1 MTFWTKFS
9 KFILDPIPPNVFRYI
24 RLLIIYKSIN
34 MENSDTSLEFMQA
47 FLLCWIYYL
56 ETSSLW
62 RPPRAPRALTSGIKV
77 GVVRLSVGRWGRS
90 KAWSGRRSVLET
102 ISVFKSLTGLSF
114 GGCLELQKKY
124 KLYYFFW
131 SWWPLYIT
139 LQNISSGVCV
149 QASSIWEHVLYSYIL
164 ITIYIIF
171 QM

>member
-1 MTFWTKFS
+1 MYGRHVLSKHKKNKKSQKIPLAPLSYGYILRFFYLFLSKCWTWNAHF
-9 KFILDPIPPNVFRYI
+9 
-24 RLLIIYKSIN
+24 
-34 MENSDTSLEFMQA
+34 
-47 FLLCWIYYL
+47 
-56 ETSSLW
+56 
-62 RPPRAPRALTSGIKV
+62 PRHPGREM
-77 GVVRLSVGRWGRS
+77 GVAGLSAGRWGRS